1 MKYTFLLRSASI
13 FIFALLFFGA
23 AGSAYAVDRCWD
35 GGGSTN
41 NWSEDTNW
49 ASDTEP
55 GTGDVAVFDNGTC
68 SGTPNKNATIDGVI
82 DVQGINIVAYTGT
95 ITQSSSGDVSIG
107 SSGYTQSSSTSTFTG
122 ETTTAQMGILGDF
135 SLSNGTFNAPFGLLL
150 GSDITVNGGTFNHA
164 NGSTI
169 FIAIDGTMSISGS
182 FTFFNLAFINSD
194 QYTGK
199 TYTLESGTTLT
210 GAAGG
215 ILSFYA
221 EGDGAAC
228 NVDGPGTITT
238 LGDIE
243 SDTRGC
249 LGDAN
254 VTLNGTGS
262 QSVSQIGTDEARI
275 PSITI
280 DKASGTLT
288 LSGTLYATDDW
299 TYVKGT
305 IDPGTSEIVYRAQ
318 ADGAATI
325 TGTHNLND
333 VIFAGSGQYTSQ
345 TYTIDSGTTLT
356 ATGDLTITTDA
367 DGNGLTL
374 NGPGSVTTEGNFV
387 TNHAAAGTG
396 SITGTLSLTFSG
408 TNAQSITTSTEGLP
422 DGTWTINKSSG
433 TVTLGAALT
442 LDGTGQDL
450 VISSG
455 ILDMSTYALTVDDVT
470 TLNGGLIQGSGN
482 FTASNGNMTIG
493 TTGWWV
499 NNSTGDID
507 AEGGDTIT
515 NNGYVRWDGASAGC
529 GGTDDIAL
537 TRNGTGAVNLAGSGR
552 WRVYDITI
560 GTTGIY
566 AASPA
571 LTIYS
576 SSITG
581 SQTGITNNGTCP
593 TEVTWDGGGGDT
605 NYNTGANWTGDA
617 APGATDLAVLDAT
630 STKAMTINT
639 DPADNGFQINLGYS
653 GTITQNNGVD
663 ITLDDQG
670 YEQNAGTFTGGDN
683 TSDMTI
689 NTNGDFT
696 LNTGTFTAPAG
707 NFIAGDE
714 WTISGG
720 TFTHNSGT
728 VIFDI
733 DSEDGSEET
742 ATITGSVTFSNV
754 TFRDLYSCH
763 EQESTIAS
771 GTTVTVL
778 GALTLNQTD
787 TCSDNSLRIHG
798 PGGIAA
804 KGNIVLS
811 DRGATGS
818 VVITI
823 NDTDAQSIIGEN
835 DANTKIP
842 SVTINKLTGT
852 LTFGDNSSTSTFNVA
867 GDWIYL
873 QGTLD
878 TTTYNS
884 TVIFDPLRYDD
895 DSNSL
900 ANTNNDITGSHTL
913 NNVSFTDVITCGDQ
927 DTNITSGT
935 TLTVAGDLV
944 IDQNE
949 FCGNPA
955 LHIYGPGSI
964 SVQGD
969 LTTSNRGSGG
979 DITITMSGTNTQSI
993 TQNGTNFPTGTFTI
1007 NKSSNTV
1014 TLATDVS
1021 LDGSGQDLTIT
1032 DGALANSSYALTVND
1047 AFTINDTFTQG
1058 TGNVSAASY
1067 TVGASANWTNTS
1079 TGDVTIGTGGVANSG
1094 TITLGDINTC
1104 GGTNNIAI
1112 TSSSGGNQR
1121 SWSGSGDFN
1130 IYDVTVQDQGGSAS
1144 ITAYSSQN
1152 VSGNDTNWT
1161 FDNVCPS
1168 VEVQGVRLQGGNVRL
1183 RGGTKVL

>member
-41 NWSEDTNW
+41 NWSEDANW

-68 SGTPNKNATIDGVI
+68 SGTPNKNATIDGAI
-82 DVQGINIVAYTGT
+82 DVQGINIVAYSGT
-95 ITQSSSGDVSIG
+95 ISISSTNSLTLG
-107 SSGYTQSSSTSTFTG
+107 SSGFVQAAGAFDIATGTVLSS
-122 ETTTAQMGILGDF
+122 
-135 SLSNGTFNAPFGLLL
+135 GTFNR
-150 GSDITVNGGTFNHA
+150 TGGTF
-164 NGSTI
+164 
-169 FIAIDGTMSISGS
+169 DGG
-182 FTFFNLAFINSD
+182 
-194 QYTGK
+194 
-199 TYTLESGTTLT
+199 SGTYPSGAYIHTMTSSTLT
-210 GAAGG
+210 G
-215 ILSFYA
+215 STTFYHLA
-221 EGDGAAC
+221 FVTYFGAQTD
-228 NVDGPGTITT
+228 NV
-238 LGDIE
+238 
-243 SDTRGC
+243 
-249 LGDAN
+249 
-254 VTLNGTGS
+254 
-262 QSVSQIGTDEARI
+262 
-275 PSITI
+275 
-280 DKASGTLT
+280 
-288 LSGTLYATDDW
+288 
-299 TYVKGT
+299 
-305 IDPGTSEIVYRAQ
+305 
-318 ADGAATI
+318 
-325 TGTHNLND
+325 
-333 VIFAGSGQYTSQ
+333 
-345 TYTIDSGTTLT
+345 DSGTTLT
-356 ATGDLTITTDA
+356 VEGKLLI
-367 DGNGLTL
+367 DGSFDSNDVL
-374 NGPGSVTTEGNFV
+374 NGPGGISAQGDIEVDGYGFEGATTGTPGDVVITIN
-387 TNHAAAGTG
+387 GTG
-396 SITGTLSLTFSG
+396 SQNLIGESDTDSQIPSLAINKSTGALSITDTIVVGGGLAYSQGTISPGSSTIIFELNGNYTYSGTYSLNNVTFRSALSNNTGPTISSGTITALGNLTFDGTFDNNDTLSGPGTLTIQGNLSTVTNGIDSNVAITLTGTNSQSINLAGALFTTGTL
-408 TNAQSITTSTEGLP
+408 
-422 DGTWTINKSSG
+422 TINKSSG

-493 TTGWWV
+493 ATGWWV

-537 TRNGTGAVNLAGSGR
+537 TRNGSGSVSLAGSGR

-566 AASPA
+566 DASPA

-593 TEVTWDGGGGDT
+593 SEVTWDGGGGDT
-605 NYNTGANWTGDA
+605 NYNTGANWTGDT

-653 GTITQNNGVD
+653 GTMTQSNGVD

-670 YEQNAGTFTGGDN
+670 WEQNAGTFTGGDA
-683 TSDMTI
+683 TSDIDFNNGGDLTFNAGIYTTPAGIITVKDNWTI
-689 NTNGDFT
+689 AG
-696 LNTGTFTAPAG
+696 GTFTA
-707 NFIAGDE
+707 
-714 WTISGG
+714 S
-720 TFTHNSGT
+720 SGT
-728 VIFDI
+728 VKFWADV
-733 DSEDGSEET
+733 DNT
-742 ATITGSVTFSNV
+742 ATITGNGTFNNVLIHDESFGSN
-754 TFRDLYSCH
+754 R
-763 EQESTIAS
+763 TITVAS
-771 GTTVTVL
+771 GTTLTTN
-778 GALTLNQTD
+778 GSLTLYSNQGYD
-787 TCSDNSLRIHG
+787 VLNG
-798 PGGIAA
+798 PGGISA
-804 KGNIVLS
+804 KGNINLQDS
-811 DRGATGS
+811 GWYYGDI
-818 VVITI
+818 VITI
-823 NDTDAQSIIGEN
+823 NGDGSQTLDGEGDSDTHILSTVIS
-835 DANTKIP
+835 K
-842 SVTINKLTGT
+842 SSGT
-852 LTFGDNSSTSTFNVA
+852 LTITDTIVAANDWTYTQGTISPGSSTVLFRAQT
-867 GDWIYL
+867 
-873 QGTLD
+873 
-878 TTTYNS
+878 
-884 TVIFDPLRYDD
+884 DD
-895 DSNSL
+895 
-900 ANTNNDITGSHTL
+900 AATITGSHTL
-913 NNVSFTDVITCGDQ
+913 ANIGFYDNSFGADRTITVAA
-927 DTNITSGT
+927 GT
-935 TLTVAGDLV
+935 TLTATGNLSLDTNGGDTV
-944 IDQNE
+944 N
-949 FCGNPA
+949 
-955 LHIYGPGSI
+955 GPGGVT
-964 SVQGD
+964 VQGNI
-969 LTTSNRGSGG
+969 TSTDNGWTGTLP
-979 DITITMSGTNTQSI
+979 ITLSGTNAQSI
-993 TQNGTNFPTGTFTI
+993 THSATNFPTGTLTI

-1014 TLATDVS
+1014 TLASAFS
-1021 LDGSGQDLTIT
+1021 LSGSGQDLTIT
-1032 DGALANSSYALTVND
+1032 DGTLANSSYALTVND